1 MNRRSLFSLLYR
13 VELTAVSLSWI
24 GLHLRQLSILFVHLR
39 GSPSLLSCASV
50 LEWFACAVW
59 PLTWGVTARLLRGF
73 SVSWQETPRLSP
85 CPPSFHKDSLSSCC
99 VLGTRVGWGV
109 KLFSEMGVSPHGKAT
124 CPVQSMADGNHV
136 SGK

>member
-1 MNRRSLFSLLYR
+1 MNRWSLFSLLYR
-13 VELTAVSLSWI
+13 VELRAVSLSWI
-24 GLHLRQLSILFVHLR
+24 ELHLQQLSILFVHLR

-50 LEWFACAVW
+50 LEWFTCAAW

-73 SVSWQETPRLSP
+73 SELPVGSFSGLSP

-99 VLGTRVGWGV
+99 VLGAQGGV

-124 CPVQSMADGNHV
+124 RPVQSMADGKHV